1 MTSLSLRARLILLFS
16 VVALLVWSVASTL
29 AWVRTQHTINEL
41 FDTQQMLFAK
51 RLATSGVGDIAGGE
65 AVRLPK
71 TSTLVRHGSRGELE
85 DDALAFAIFDPH
97 GGMRLNDGE
106 NGRKIRFEARA
117 QGFMDTT
124 LTGDDDRWRL
134 LWLTTPGGERIAV
147 GQEVEYREDMA
158 WAVVSG
164 QFLPWLVSLPL
175 LVLLMAWLT
184 GRELAPLRQ
193 VAAELRQRAPEDG
206 RPLATQRLPAE
217 VLPLA
222 AALNAL
228 FGRVSS
234 MLVRERR
241 FTSDAAHEL
250 RSPLAALR
258 VQTEVAQLAGEDET
272 MRTHALS
279 NLTEGIDRAT
289 RLVDQLLT
297 LSRLEALSGPE
308 AREPVAWAGLVQQA
322 LAEVEPAARARQ
334 IRLHLHNTGTPPVT
348 HGQAL
353 LLSLMLRNLLDNAVR
368 YSPGGTTVTV
378 TLGPEIRVEDQG
390 PGMTAEHLAR
400 LGERFYRP
408 PGQQENGSGLGLS
421 IALRIAALHG
431 LALRVENRPAG
442 GLAVVITA

>member
-1 MTSLSLRARLILLFS
+1 MSRLSLWARLILLFS
-16 VVALLVWSVASTL
+16 LVLLGVWGIASTL

-51 RLATSGVGDIAGGE
+51 RLATAGLGEVTGGE

-71 TSTLVRHGSRGELE
+71 TRALVRHGSRGELE

-97 GGMRLNDGE
+97 GRMRLNDGE
-106 NGRKIRFEARA
+106 NGRDIRFEARA
-117 QGFMDTT
+117 QGFIDTT
-124 LTGDDDRWRL
+124 LAGDDDRWRL
-134 LWLTTPGGERIAV
+134 VWLTAPGGERIAV
-147 GQEVEYREDMA
+147 GQELEYREEMA
-158 WAVVSG
+158 WAVVAG
-164 QFLPWLVSLPL
+164 QFMPWLVALPL
-175 LVLLMAWLT
+175 LVLLMAWLI
-184 GRELAPLRQ
+184 GRELTPLRQ
-193 VAAELRQRAPEDG
+193 VAAALRRRAPEDG
-206 RPLATQRLPAE
+206 RPLATQRLPSE

-222 AALNAL
+222 TALNAL
-228 FGRVSS
+228 FERVST

-258 VQTEVAQLAGEDET
+258 VQTEVAQLAGDDET
-272 MRTHALS
+272 MRTHALA

-308 AREPVAWAGLVQQA
+308 AREPVDWAALAQQA
-322 LAEVEPAARARQ
+322 LAEVEPQARARQ
-334 IRLHLHNTGTPPVT
+334 IRLHLHTTGTPPVT
-348 HGQAL
+348 QGQAL

-368 YSPGGTTVTV
+368 YSPGGTEVRV
-378 TLGPEIRVEDQG
+378 TLGAEIRVEDQG
-390 PGMTAEHLAR
+390 PGMTAEQLAR

-408 PGQQENGSGLGLS
+408 PGQVENGSGLGMS

-431 LALRVENRPAG
+431 LALRAENRPSG